1 MTTCSKSIVPENQVR
16 ALSMTV
22 SMWIGMDESV
32 HVDYNIAWQEVDQGV
47 DDAITHA
54 LDVAFVVH

>member
-1 MTTCSKSIVPENQVR
+1 
-16 ALSMTV
+16 MTV